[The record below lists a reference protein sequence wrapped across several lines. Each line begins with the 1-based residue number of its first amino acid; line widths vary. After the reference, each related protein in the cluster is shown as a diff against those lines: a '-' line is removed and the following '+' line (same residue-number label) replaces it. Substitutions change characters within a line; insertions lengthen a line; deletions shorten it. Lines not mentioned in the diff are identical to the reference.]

1 MANAIIT
8 AFFSV
13 LATVCCWSLARRL
26 YKRFRHPLVNPVFVS
41 VAGIIALLLCLHVD
55 YDRQYRKGGD
65 LLKSLLDPAVVAF
78 AVPLYR
84 QRRKVVENARPIAV
98 AVIIGSV
105 VGIISASGAVLL
117 LGGSHEIAR
126 TLAPKS
132 VTTPIAMKLS
142 EEIGGE
148 EDLTAGIVI
157 VTGILGAMFGPE
169 FLRRLRVKSRLAVG
183 LAVGTAS
190 HGIGT
195 ARMEEEDRHYGDD
208 EGKAASM
215 IGMILN
221 GVVTALI
228 IHWCLLIMGIS
239 VPQN

>member
-1 MANAIIT
+1 
-8 AFFSV
+8 
-13 LATVCCWSLARRL
+13 
-26 YKRFRHPLVNPVFVS
+26 
-41 VAGIIALLLCLHVD
+41 
-55 YDRQYRKGGD
+55 
-65 LLKSLLDPAVVAF
+65 
-78 AVPLYR
+78 
-84 QRRKVVENARPIAV
+84 
-98 AVIIGSV
+98 
-105 VGIISASGAVLL
+105 
-117 LGGSHEIAR
+117 
-126 TLAPKS
+126 